1 MQDQLG
7 VPLLRIDGRKAV
19 LTEAGEVLLRR
30 SRQLVK
36 NASQL
41 EDLAH
46 HMEQGW
52 EAEVRLVVDAAYPNA
67 RLVRALTAFMP
78 QSRGCRVRLRE
89 EVLSGVEE
97 LLMDGMADL
106 AISGFIIPGY
116 LGTEMSDVEFVA
128 VAHPEHPLHQL
139 HRELSFQDLES
150 HMQVVIRD
158 SGRQQ
163 PRDVGWL
170 GAEQRWTVGSLP
182 TAATFVSSGLGFA
195 WLPRHLIERELKE
208 GLLKL
213 LPLERGGSR
222 NPTFYLYSNKDKP
235 LGPATQ
241 ILVELLR
248 TFDTAPLDA
257 PFAAPQQE
265 YGHGAPLILIH
276 GLGSSCLDWE
286 LQVPV
291 LSQHYRLVVVD
302 VRGHGRSDKPR
313 ERYSIAGFTA
323 DLVALIEHLH
333 LPPAHVVGLSM
344 GGMIAFQLAVDEP
357 QMLKSLC
364 IVNSAP
370 QVKVRSASD
379 YWQWAK
385 RWSLARILS
394 LNTIGKALGS
404 LLFPKP
410 EQAELR
416 RKMAERWAKNDK
428 RAYLASFDAIV
439 GWGVQEQ
446 LSKISCPTLV
456 ISADHDYTPVAQKE
470 IYVKLLPDARL
481 VVIEDSR
488 HATPLDQPERFNNT
502 LLDFLKTVET
512 TTQDH

>member
-1 MQDQLG
+1 MKAPRVTLDQWRTLQAVVDHGGFAQAAEALHRSQSSVSYTVARMQDQLG

-19 LTEAGEVLLRR
+19 LTDAGEVLLRR

-97 LLMDGMADL
+97 LLIEGVADL
-106 AISGFIIPGY
+106 AICGFSIAGY

-128 VAHPEHPLHQL
+128 VAHPEHALHRMN
-139 HRELSFQDLES
+139 RELSFQDLES
-150 HMQVVIRD
+150 QMQVVIRD

-170 GAEQRWTVGSLP
+170 GAEQRWTVGSLA
-182 TAATFVSSGLGFA
+182 TAAAFVGSGLGFA
-195 WLPRHLIERELKE
+195 WLPRHMIERELAE
-208 GLLKL
+208 GVLKQ
-213 LPLERGGSR
+213 LPLEQGGSR
-222 NPTFYLYSNKDKP
+222 HPTFYLYSNKDKP

-257 PFAAPQQE
+257 PFAAPGKPE
-265 YGHGAPLILIH
+265 G
-276 GLGSSCLDWE
+276 
-286 LQVPV
+286 
-291 LSQHYRLVVVD
+291 
-302 VRGHGRSDKPR
+302 VRPW
-313 ERYSIAGFTA
+313 
-323 DLVALIEHLH
+323 
-333 LPPAHVVGLSM
+333 PA
-344 GGMIAFQLAVDEP
+344 F
-357 QMLKSLC
+357 
-364 IVNSAP
+364 NSASSTRGCAVAAGTTL
-370 QVKVRSASD
+370 QNH
-379 YWQWAK
+379 
-385 RWSLARILS
+385 LS
-394 LNTIGKALGS
+394 N
-404 LLFPKP
+404 
-410 EQAELR
+410 
-416 RKMAERWAKNDK
+416 
-428 RAYLASFDAIV
+428 
-439 GWGVQEQ
+439 
-446 LSKISCPTLV
+446 LV
-456 ISADHDYTPVAQKE
+456 ISAEHDYTPVAQKE
-470 IYVKLLPDARL
+470 IYVKLLPNARL

-488 HATPLDQPERFNNT
+488 HATPLDQPEVFNAT
-502 LLDFLKTVET
+502 LLDFLNSVDA